1 MMAAGRA
8 PRRDRGRVLWGSED
22 LLRWVALSVAGLGM
36 VVAGWYVSSGEGRF
50 GRQVGMLDLAVAGV
64 VVACVGHVVW
74 VLEGRRAVGE
84 RRRALL
90 GEPLRTAAAGTDG
103 AARIP
108 GSDTDGFVAGVGTR
122 LFHRTGCPLADG
134 RGWSVGS
141 RDEHVEAGRVACGV
155 CRP

>member
-1 MMAAGRA
+1 M
-8 PRRDRGRVLWGSED
+8 WGSED
-22 LLRWVALSVAGLGM
+22 LLRWVALSVAGLVM

-90 GEPLRTAAAGTDG
+90 GEPLRSGGVGSEVDGRVAGCEVDG
-103 AARIP
+103 L
-108 GSDTDGFVAGVGTR
+108 VAGVGTR
-122 LFHRTGCPLADG
+122 LFHRAGCPLAEG

-141 RDEHVEAGRVACGV
+141 REELVGAGRVPCGV

>member
-1 MMAAGRA
+1 M
-8 PRRDRGRVLWGSED
+8 WGSED
-22 LLRWVALSVAGLGM
+22 LLRWVALSFGGLVM
-36 VVAGWYVSSGEGRF
+36 VVAAWFVSSGEARF
-50 GRQVGMLDLAVAGV
+50 DRQMAMLNLAVGGA

-90 GEPLRTAAAGTDG
+90 GEPLPSGGVGSEVDGRVAGCEVDG
-103 AARIP
+103 L
-108 GSDTDGFVAGVGTR
+108 VAGVGTR
-122 LFHRTGCPLADG
+122 LFHRAGCPLAEG

-141 RDEHVEAGRVACGV
+141 REEQVGAGRAPCGV